1 MSQTMEQLCKELN
14 QEQIQQLIQSLVCM
28 KSPEIEGQV
37 ETHDVN
43 NVNKGNMASY
53 SNALTGKNSQTDDD
67 NDKNYSYNH
76 ISQDQINSP
85 NNSQSSDRVKPF
97 FLLDED
103 VHGTAKPA
111 RSLWLTNV
119 EIYKAISLKVHAGC
133 IKDKPIPRDLTI
145 GKYYAKIFHPGQP
158 EFSHFNNSPNS
169 TSLNEKIC
177 HKCLLKGHIMQHCP
191 NDWVCKSCNE
201 SGHRM
206 MECTK
211 GFSEIENVQENEV
224 NDEHTHS
231 KVPSTQV
238 PIHSDVSDKT
248 VKMKNTSKSDK
259 DGQTMKNTTKTVKIV
274 DSDAQEKT
282 TKSQQSMDK
291 FVKTPS
297 GQIRPDPKARTP
309 PTPPER
315 LHDQNRH
322 NRTQKKQNTGKT

>member
-1 MSQTMEQLCKELN
+1 MSQTIEQLCKELN

-37 ETHDVN
+37 EAHDVN

-67 NDKNYSYNH
+67 NDKNYSYNY

-103 VHGTAKPA
+103 VHG
-111 RSLWLTNV
+111 
-119 EIYKAISLKVHAGC
+119 
-133 IKDKPIPRDLTI
+133 
-145 GKYYAKIFHPGQP
+145 
-158 EFSHFNNSPNS
+158 
-169 TSLNEKIC
+169 
-177 HKCLLKGHIMQHCP
+177 HIMQNCP

-211 GFSEIENVQENEV
+211 GFSENENVQENEI

-231 KVPSTQV
+231 KVPPTQE
-238 PIHSDVSDKT
+238 PIQNDVSDKT

-259 DGQTMKNTTKTVKIV
+259 DGQTMKSTTKNVKIV
-274 DSDAQEKT
+274 ESDVQEKA
-282 TKSQQSMDK
+282 TKSQQAMDK

-309 PTPPER
+309 PTPSER
-315 LHDQNRH
+315 LHDKNSH
-322 NRTQKKQNTGKT
+322 NRMQKKQNTGKT

>member
-1 MSQTMEQLCKELN
+1 MSQTTEQLCKELN

-67 NDKNYSYNH
+67 NDKNNDKNNSYNH

-85 NNSQSSDRVKPF
+85 INSPINSQSSDRVKPF

-103 VHGTAKPA
+103 VHGKAKPA
-111 RSLWLTNV
+111 RSLWLTNA
-119 EIYKAISLKVHAGC
+119 EIYKAISPKVHAGC
-133 IKDKPIPRDLTI
+133 IK
-145 GKYYAKIFHPGQP
+145 
-158 EFSHFNNSPNS
+158 
-169 TSLNEKIC
+169 
-177 HKCLLKGHIMQHCP
+177 GHIMQNCP

-211 GFSEIENVQENEV
+211 GFSENESVQENEI

-231 KVPSTQV
+231 KVPSTQE
-238 PIHSDVSDKT
+238 PIQNDVSDKT

-259 DGQTMKNTTKTVKIV
+259 DGQTMKSTTKNVKIV
-274 DSDAQEKT
+274 ESDVQEKT

-315 LHDQNRH
+315 LHDKNSH
-322 NRTQKKQNTGKT
+322 NRMQKKQNTGKT